1 MTSETTTATAAAGR
15 TKPILDT
22 ETGKEYTSM
31 YKAGQDLAGLVGGD
45 PKNRLVWF
53 AIARK
58 FPDRFK
64 TRSTSG
70 EWVALNDPSVP
81 VITRIKRTESLDER
95 RARLLQE
102 LGEVDAARAAATSN
116 GTSGNGTEATA
127 ADAEEIVEEAAT
139 PTPGP
144 AKGKLAAAMTAKK

>member
-1 MTSETTTATAAAGR
+1 MTNEATTATAAAGR

-22 ETGKEYTSM
+22 ETAKEYSSM

-102 LGEVDAARAAATSN
+102 LGEVDAARAAATTGTN
-116 GTSGNGTEATA
+116 GSTAEATA
-127 ADAEEIVEEAAT
+127 SDAEEIVEEAAT

-144 AKGKLAAAMTAKK
+144 AKGKLAAAMIAKK